1 VTDTPPS
8 AALESALNPRRWK
21 AMPIIALAVSII
33 IMDATVVNVVLPVLI
48 RDIHL
53 TASDAEWI
61 NSVYALVFASLLITV
76 GRIGD
81 IFGRRRL
88 LIIGILVFGV
98 ASVLAAISYSG
109 NTLIAARLLQGVGG
123 AMILPATLSTINALF
138 TGRERGIA
146 FAIWG
151 STIGGM
157 AAVGPVVGGWLT
169 TSYSWRWAFLINIPV
184 VLIVLVG
191 ALFWVP
197 ETKDEHVERSV
208 DFLGVVLSIAGLG
221 AVVFALIE
229 GQRYGWGTAIAPL
242 TIGSFSWTWSISPV
256 PVAFTL
262 GVVLLTTFV
271 LVERAKARAGKP
283 ALLDLSLLRI
293 KSFRYGAIAAL
304 IVALG
309 EFGMLFTLPLF
320 LQGALGYT
328 ALETGL
334 LILALAI
341 GTFLISGGTPQLTQ
355 RLGGRA
361 VVRIGLLLEAVAVTG
376 LGLSISLT
384 ASGPVLAAWLFLY
397 GAGVGMATAQLTSV
411 ILVDVPVAQSGQAS
425 GLQSTVRQLGA
436 ALGVAVLGTL
446 LVTTL
451 GVATANNLSSVPG
464 LPDAAQKAVV
474 KVVSG
479 SAGAAIPVIATMPG
493 GQPAQAAAETAM
505 VTAARITTLSAAA
518 AILLGLLATIALP
531 PMKVQDHEASVSAIS
546 TGPPVPR
553 PQVPGATRGQGA
565 SRSSI
570 AATPSSSC
578 SPPSG
583 ATSCTPSGVPVPGCT
598 PAGTE
603 TAG

>member
-1 VTDTPPS
+1 MTDAPPETIVDP
-8 AALESALNPRRWK
+8 APHPRRWK

-61 NSVYALVFASLLITV
+61 NSVYALVFASLLITL

-88 LIIGILVFGV
+88 LIIGILIFGA
-98 ASVLAAISYSG
+98 ASILAAASYSG

-123 AMILPATLSTINALF
+123 AMILPATLSTVNALF

-169 TSYSWRWAFLINIPV
+169 TSYSWRWAFLINIPI

-191 ALFWVP
+191 ALVWVP
-197 ETKDEHVERSV
+197 ETKDEHVERSM
-208 DFLGVVLSIAGLG
+208 DYLGVGLSIAGLSG
-221 AVVFALIE
+221 IVFALIE
-229 GQRYGWGTAIAPL
+229 GQRFGWGKSIAPL

-256 PVAFTL
+256 PVCFLL
-262 GVVLLTTFV
+262 GVILMITFV
-271 LVERAKARAGKP
+271 FVERAKARAGKP
-283 ALLDLSLLRI
+283 ALLDLSLLAIR
-293 KSFRYGAIAAL
+293 SFRYGAIAAL

-355 RLGGRA
+355 RLGSRA

-376 LGLSISLT
+376 LGLSLSLT
-384 ASGPVLAAWLFLY
+384 ASGSVLAAWLFLY

-446 LVTTL
+446 LVSTL
-451 GVATANNLSSVPG
+451 GVATTNNLSSVPG
-464 LPDAAQKAVV
+464 VPDAAEKAVV
-474 KVVSG
+474 TVVSG
-479 SAGAAIPVIATMPG
+479 SAGAAIPLIGRMPG
-493 GQPAQAAAETAM
+493 GQPAQAAAESAM

-518 AILLGLLATIALP
+518 IILLGLLATVALP
-531 PMKVQDHEASVSAIS
+531 PMKPQDLKESVQPAPTTEAAL
-546 TGPPVPR
+546 
-553 PQVPGATRGQGA
+553 
-565 SRSSI
+565 
-570 AATPSSSC
+570 
-578 SPPSG
+578 
-583 ATSCTPSGVPVPGCT
+583 
-598 PAGTE
+598 E
-603 TAG
+603 

>member
-1 VTDTPPS
+1 MTDAPS
-8 AALESALNPRRWK
+8 SMTADPALNPKRWK

-61 NSVYALVFASLLITV
+61 NSVYALVFASLLITL

-88 LIIGILVFGV
+88 LIIGILIFGV

-123 AMILPATLSTINALF
+123 AMILPATLSTVNALF

-169 TSYSWRWAFLINIPV
+169 TSYTWRWAFLINIPI
-184 VLIVLVG
+184 VLIVLAG
-191 ALFWVP
+191 ALLWVP
-197 ETKDEHVERSV
+197 ETKDEHVERRV
-208 DFLGVVLSIAGLG
+208 DFLGVALSIAGLG
-221 AVVFALIE
+221 GIVFALIE
-229 GQRYGWGTAIAPL
+229 GQRYGWGQTIAPL
-242 TIGSFSWTWSISPV
+242 TIGGFSWTWSISPV
-256 PVAFTL
+256 PVSLIL
-262 GVVLLTTFV
+262 GAVLMTTFV
-271 LVERAKARAGKP
+271 FVQQAKARSGKP

-293 KSFRYGAIAAL
+293 RSFRYGAIAAL

-309 EFGMLFTLPLF
+309 EFGMLFALPLF

-328 ALETGL
+328 ALKTGL

-355 RLGGRA
+355 RFGGRA
-361 VVRIGLLLEAVAVTG
+361 VVRMGLFLEAVAVTG
-376 LGLSISLT
+376 LGLSLSLT
-384 ASGPVLAAWLFLY
+384 ASGTVLAAWLFLY

-411 ILVDVPVAQSGQAS
+411 ILIDVPVAQSGQAS

-446 LVTTL
+446 LVSTL

-464 LPDAAQKAVV
+464 LPDVAQNAVV

-479 SAGAAIPVIATMPG
+479 SAGAAIPEIGRMPG
-493 GQPAQAAAETAM
+493 GQPAQAAAESAM

-518 AILLGLLATIALP
+518 IILLGLLATIALP
-531 PMKVQDHEASVSAIS
+531 PMKPRDGEDAVDSVQNLSA
-546 TGPPVPR
+546 PEV
-553 PQVPGATRGQGA
+553 AL
-565 SRSSI
+565 
-570 AATPSSSC
+570 
-578 SPPSG
+578 
-583 ATSCTPSGVPVPGCT
+583 
-598 PAGTE
+598 E
-603 TAG
+603 

>member
-1 VTDTPPS
+1 MILTSLSVSWLTSVTSREIKEPTVTDAPS
-8 AALESALNPRRWK
+8 SMTADPALNPKRWK

-48 RDIHL
+48 RDINL

-61 NSVYALVFASLLITV
+61 NSVYALVFASLLITL

-88 LIIGILVFGV
+88 LIIGILIFGV
-98 ASVLAAISYSG
+98 ASALAAISYSG

-123 AMILPATLSTINALF
+123 AMILPATLSTVNALF

-169 TSYSWRWAFLINIPV
+169 TSYTWRWAFLINIPI
-184 VLIVLVG
+184 VLIVLAG
-191 ALFWVP
+191 ALHWVP
-197 ETKDEHVERSV
+197 ETKDEHVERRV

-221 AVVFALIE
+221 GIVFALIE
-229 GQRYGWGTAIAPL
+229 GQRYGWGQTIEPL
-242 TIGSFSWTWSISPV
+242 TIGGLSWTWSISPV
-256 PVAFTL
+256 PVSFIL
-262 GVVLLTTFV
+262 GVVLMTAFV
-271 LVERAKARAGKP
+271 FVQRAKARSGKP

-293 KSFRYGAIAAL
+293 RSFRYGAIAAL

-309 EFGMLFTLPLF
+309 EFGMLFALPLF

-328 ALETGL
+328 ALKTGL

-361 VVRIGLLLEAVAVTG
+361 VVRIGLFLEAVAVTG

-384 ASGPVLAAWLFLY
+384 ASGTVLAAWLFLY

-446 LVTTL
+446 LVSTL

-464 LPDAAQKAVV
+464 LPDVAQNAVV

-479 SAGAAIPVIATMPG
+479 SAGAAIPAIGRMPG
-493 GQPAQAAAETAM
+493 GQPAQAAAESAM

-518 AILLGLLATIALP
+518 IILLGLLATIALP
-531 PMKVQDHEASVSAIS
+531 PMKPQDDEGSVDSVRNLSA
-546 TGPPVPR
+546 PEV
-553 PQVPGATRGQGA
+553 VL
-565 SRSSI
+565 
-570 AATPSSSC
+570 
-578 SPPSG
+578 
-583 ATSCTPSGVPVPGCT
+583 
-598 PAGTE
+598 E
-603 TAG
+603 